1 MSQTQPNH
9 RTRLVRNLFF
19 AFILLLTIIFVSSH
33 FEEVQRIVDKLRQG
47 DWRWLAFAALVQ
59 LVWLINISGKFTVI
73 YRLMGLRENVAHLA
87 PLAAAANF
95 FNVIA
100 PSFGMGAVAVFTVDG
115 RRRNLPAGKITTS
128 AALYVLYD
136 YIGLLVTLALVLF
149 VLFTRNQLD
158 REVVISSIVLV
169 VISVGLGVLLLLGMR
184 SRNQLGR
191 ALAWLSRL
199 VNKILKPFIRRDYL
213 EESRAYGF
221 ANDVAEGLLQA
232 RRSRGGLILPIVLA
246 LTGKTLLVCIL
257 AIVFVAFGQPFTIG
271 TLIVGIGVSCLV
283 LIFSVTPSGV
293 VFVEGAMAF
302 FLERMGVPATDAWAI
317 TLAYR
322 GITFW
327 WPLSYG
333 LIAFRWFS
341 KGSKLQP
348 ELEPAESQHERS
360 LKAASSCSSQ
370 TSKQPPED

>member
-19 AFILLLTIIFVSSH
+19 AFILLLTILFVSSH
-33 FEEVQRIVDKLRQG
+33 FDEVQRIIDKLRQG
-47 DWRWLAFAALVQ
+47 DWRWLALAALVQ
-59 LVWLINISGKFTVI
+59 IVWLINISGKFTVI
-73 YRLMGLRENVAHLA
+73 YRLMGLRESIAHLA

-100 PSFGMGAVAVFTVDG
+100 PSFGMGGVAVFAVDG

-149 VLFTRNQLD
+149 VLFTHNQLD
-158 REVVISSIVLV
+158 REVVISSIVLAG
-169 VISVGLGVLLLLGMR
+169 ISVGLGVLLFLGMR
-184 SRNQLGR
+184 SRDQLGR

-199 VNKILKPFIRRDYL
+199 VNRILRPFIRRDYL

-257 AIVFVAFGQPFTIG
+257 AIVFISYGQPFTIG
-271 TLIVGIGVSCLV
+271 TLIVGIGVASLV
-283 LIFSVTPSGV
+283 LIFSITPSGV
-293 VFVEGAMAF
+293 IFVEGAMAF
-302 FLERMGVPATDAWAI
+302 FLERMGVPATEAWAI

-341 KGSKLQP
+341 KGSKRQP
-348 ELEPAESQHERS
+348 ELEPAESQPES
-360 LKAASSCSSQ
+360 MPISALPATSQ
-370 TSKQPPED
+370 GLDQTPED